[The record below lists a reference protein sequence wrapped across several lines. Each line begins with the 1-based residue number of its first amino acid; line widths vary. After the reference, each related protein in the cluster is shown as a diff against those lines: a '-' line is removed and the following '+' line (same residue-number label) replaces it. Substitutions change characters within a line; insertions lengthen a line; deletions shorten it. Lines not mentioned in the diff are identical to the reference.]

1 MGNPQELELK
11 GFVGKRENLLD
22 DLKMSSVKML
32 LSILE
37 GPGDEEIS

>member
-1 MGNPQELELK
+1 MGNPLELK
-11 GFVGKRENLLD
+11 IKGFTDNRLDLLD

-37 GPGDEEIS
+37 GPVD